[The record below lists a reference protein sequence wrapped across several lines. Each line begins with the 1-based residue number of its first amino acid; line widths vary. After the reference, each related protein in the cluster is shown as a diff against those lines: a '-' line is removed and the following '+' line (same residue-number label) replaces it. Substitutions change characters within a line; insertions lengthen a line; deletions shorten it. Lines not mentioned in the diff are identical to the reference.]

1 MNNTE
6 IEVQLSPFGE
16 YPQTRE
22 DGTTVNQVCDAEAFQ
37 HLLEN
42 FSGGEIPVDFDHA
55 GEEGGSTRAGAW
67 VERLWVDDQKGL
79 MAVLRLTPA
88 GEEAVVGRE
97 YRFLSPAWELREDG
111 RPERLRSV
119 AFTNK
124 PNLPLAPVL
133 NSRRSADQ
141 NNPIINTA
149 PTIVEQSKRKT
160 EMEKILSALG
170 LAPDATEED
179 VVGAIDAL
187 KDKIAEMEAE
197 RAEAEADAFAD
208 EIGENAC
215 GEEREAIKNAY
226 KLCPAAAKAIA
237 SNMKKRIPSG
247 KTAVVNS
254 LRATPPR
261 SMADRIAGKRAEDV
275 ISEIRRGL

>member
-22 DGTTVNQVCDAEAFQ
+22 DGTTVSQICDSEAFQ
-37 HLLEN
+37 LLLEN

-97 YRFLSPAWELREDG
+97 YRFLSPAWELRADG
-111 RPERLRSV
+111 RPERLLSV

-141 NNPIINTA
+141 NKTIINNA
-149 PTIVEQSKRKT
+149 PNQEQSIRKP
-160 EMEKILSALG
+160 EMEKILTALG

>member
-22 DGTTVNQVCDAEAFQ
+22 DGTTVNQICDGEAFQ
-37 HLLEN
+37 RLLEN

-67 VERLWVDDQKGL
+67 VERLWVDEQKGL

-88 GEEAVVGRE
+88 GEEAVIGRE

-111 RPERLRSV
+111 RPERLLSV

-133 NSRRSADQ
+133 NCRKPVSHKT
-141 NNPIINTA
+141 IINNA
-149 PTIVEQSKRKT
+149 PAIAEQSKRKT

-187 KDKIAEMEAE
+187 KAKIAEMEAE

-247 KTAVVNS
+247 KPAVVNS